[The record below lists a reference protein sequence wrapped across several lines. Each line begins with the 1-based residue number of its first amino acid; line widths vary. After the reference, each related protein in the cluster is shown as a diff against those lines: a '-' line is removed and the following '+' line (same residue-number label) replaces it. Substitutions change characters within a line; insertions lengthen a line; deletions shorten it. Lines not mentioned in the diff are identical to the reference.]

1 MPHDLGGTWVG
12 KTRQGL
18 RVGLPWRAQEKGL
31 NVNGIAAVVVALVA
45 LSIVPAQALAAE
57 KGPNGAAAPSG
68 CATQTYQYD
77 SGVTPGSGPVNDPLF
92 ARQWALDQVNAREAW
107 ARGARGAG
115 TTVAVVDTGVDLA
128 HPDLSSKLVAGD
140 DFVAGQTDCPPGPQD
155 ENGHGTHVA
164 GIAAAVTNNGIGVAG
179 VAPDA
184 QIMPVRVLDADGSGS
199 SDDVA
204 AGIRWAADNGAEV
217 INLSLGELPIVGQL
231 EPLNEEIEA
240 AVTHAWDSGSLV
252 VAAAGNESFPLC
264 SYPSFADH
272 AVCVAATDSRGL
284 PTFYSNFPNNKTML
298 GFRAPGGMG
307 SVFCEDDED
316 IWSTMWPGSDLD
328 CQGSGSLSGYDTLA
342 GTSMASPQVAGVA
355 ALLSGQGLTN
365 AQIVE
370 RLKAT
375 SSNHGAYDPVMG
387 YGIVDADAA
396 TQ

>member
-1 MPHDLGGTWVG
+1 LA
-12 KTRQGL
+12 
-18 RVGLPWRAQEKGL
+18 RVRDRKGF
-31 NVNGIAAVVVALVA
+31 NVKRFAAVVVALVL
-45 LSIVPAQALAAE
+45 LSIVAGFQ
-57 KGPNGAAAPSG
+57 GAAAAAPCS
-68 CATQTYQYD
+68 TPTYQYD
-77 SGVTPGSGPVNDPLF
+77 SGGSPGSGAVNDPLF
-92 ARQWALDQVNAREAW
+92 PRQWALDQVNAPEAW
-107 ARGARGAG
+107 ARGATGAG
-115 TTVAVVDTGVDLA
+115 TTIAVVDTGVDLQ
-128 HPDLSSKLVAGD
+128 HPDLSSKLVAGH
-140 DFVAGQTDCPPGPQD
+140 DFVAGSSDCPAGPQD

-164 GIAAAVTNNGIGVAG
+164 GIAAAVTDNGIGVAG

-184 QIMPVRVLDADGSGS
+184 QIMPVRVLDADGSGA

-204 AGIRWAADNGAEV
+204 AGIVWAADHGADV

-240 AVTHAWDSGSLV
+240 AVTHAWNAGSLV

-272 AVCVAATDSRGL
+272 AVCVGATDSRGL
-284 PTFYSNFPNNKTML
+284 PSYYSNFPNNKTML
-298 GFRAPGGMG
+298 GFRAPGGVG

-316 IWSTMWPGSDLD
+316 IWSTMWPGSDFD
-328 CQGSGSLSGYDTLA
+328 CTGSGSFSGYETLA

-365 AQIVE
+365 QQIVD

-375 SSNHGAYDPVMG
+375 SSNHGSYDPVMG

>member
-1 MPHDLGGTWVG
+1 V
-12 KTRQGL
+12 KR
-18 RVGLPWRAQEKGL
+18 
-31 NVNGIAAVVVALVA
+31 IAAVVVVLVA
-45 LSIVPAQALAAE
+45 LLMVPAGAPAK
-57 KGPNGAAAPSG
+57 KGGKGAGKAVAPSG
-68 CATQTYQYD
+68 CVTQTYQYD
-77 SGVTPGSGPVNDPLF
+77 SGGAPGSGPVTDPLF
-92 ARQWALDQVNAREAW
+92 ARQWALDQLNAPEAW

-115 TTVAVVDTGVDLA
+115 ATIAVVDTGVDLA
-128 HPDLSSKLVAGD
+128 HPDLSSKVVAGN
-140 DFVAGQTDCPPGPQD
+140 DFVADKTDCPAGPQD

-184 QIMPVRVLDADGSGS
+184 QIMPVRVLDAEGSGAQE
-199 SDDVA
+199 DVA
-204 AGIRWAADNGAEV
+204 AGIRWAADHGAQV

-231 EPLNEEIEA
+231 EPLNADIEA

-264 SYPSFADH
+264 SYPSFAEH
-272 AVCVAATDSRGL
+272 AVCVGATDSRGL
-284 PTFYSNFPNNKTML
+284 PSFYSNFPNNPSML
-298 GFRAPGGMG
+298 GFRAPGGVG

-316 IWSTMWPGSDLD
+316 IWSTMWPGSDYD
-328 CQGSGSLSGYDTLA
+328 CRGSGSLSGYDTLA

-370 RLKAT
+370 RLKQT
-375 SSNHGAYDPVMG
+375 SSNHGLYDPVMG

>member
-1 MPHDLGGTWVG
+1 M
-12 KTRQGL
+12 
-18 RVGLPWRAQEKGL
+18 
-31 NVNGIAAVVVALVA
+31 NVNRIAAVVVALVA
-45 LSIVPAQALAAE
+45 LLIVPTHALAA
-57 KGPNGAAAPSG
+57 KGPNTAAAPSG

-77 SGVTPGSGPVNDPLF
+77 SGGTPGSGPANDPLF
-92 ARQWALDQVNAREAW
+92 ARQWALDQVNAPEAW

-115 TTVAVVDTGVDLA
+115 TTVAIVDTGVDLQ
-128 HPDLSSKLVAGD
+128 HPDLSSKLVPGH
-140 DFVAGQTDCPPGPQD
+140 DFVADNNDCPAGPQD

-199 SDDVA
+199 SEDVA
-204 AGIRWAADNGAEV
+204 AGITWAADHGAEV

-264 SYPSFADH
+264 SYPSFAEH
-272 AVCVAATDSRGL
+272 AVCVAATDRRRL
-284 PTFYSNFPNNKTML
+284 PTYYSNFPNNTPML
-298 GFRAPGGMG
+298 GFRAPGGVG

-316 IWSTMWPGSDLD
+316 VWSTVWPGSDFD

-375 SSNHGAYDPVMG
+375 SSNHGAFDPVMG

>member
-1 MPHDLGGTWVG
+1 
-12 KTRQGL
+12 
-18 RVGLPWRAQEKGL
+18 
-31 NVNGIAAVVVALVA
+31 
-45 LSIVPAQALAAE
+45 
-57 KGPNGAAAPSG
+57 
-68 CATQTYQYD
+68 
-77 SGVTPGSGPVNDPLF
+77 
-92 ARQWALDQVNAREAW
+92 VNAPEAW
-107 ARGARGAG
+107 ARGATGSG
-115 TTVAVVDTGVDLA
+115 TTIAVVDTGVDLQ
-128 HPDLSSKLVAGD
+128 HPDLSSKLVAGH
-140 DFVAGQTDCPPGPQD
+140 DFVAGSSDCPAGPQD

-179 VAPDA
+179 VARDA

-204 AGIRWAADNGAEV
+204 AGITWAADHGADV

-240 AVTHAWDSGSLV
+240 AVTHAWNAGSLV
-252 VAAAGNESFPLC
+252 VAAAGNETFPLC

-272 AVCVAATDSRGL
+272 AVCVGATDRRGL
-284 PTFYSNFPNNKTML
+284 PSYYSNFPNNKTML
-298 GFRAPGGMG
+298 GFRAPGGVG

-316 IWSTMWPGSDLD
+316 IWSTMWPGSSFD
-328 CQGSGSLSGYDTLA
+328 CTGSGSTSGYETLA

-365 AQIVE
+365 QQIVD

-375 SSNHGAYDPVMG
+375 SSNHGSYDPVMG

-396 TQ
+396 TR